1 MIELTPDIIDTLK
14 AKHGELRKFSLERGG
29 QVFVVRGPS
38 EAEFQRA
45 IDKISEGGRRKTEAI
60 FEIGQACLV
69 FPEAAEV
76 AKIAAVK
83 PGLLMTAGNEAMQ
96 IAGIVDTFS
105 EKL

>member
-14 AKHGELRKFSLERGG
+14 AKYGELRKFSLERGG

-38 EAEFQRA
+38 ESEFQRA
-45 IDKISEGGRRKTEAI
+45 IDKIGEGGRRKTEAI

-69 FPEAAEV
+69 FPDAAEV
-76 AKIAAVK
+76 AKIAAAK